1 MAEEEVRKL
10 VLPYDHTQLPA
21 LLASIKNET
30 ELRTFILEYA
40 EAKGTSLTENQ
51 VNTLIAAYITENNI
65 GSGNSQ
71 SGTGL
76 TPEQAQKL
84 AMLLTDGNGEKYL
97 GDDGNYHNIPRD
109 GVDGQNG
116 TNGVDGSDG
125 VGISNITASQSG
137 ENVTLT
143 ISLTDGTSEQVTF
156 TLPQGSGSGVTTEQ
170 IVSAVNSYLTENP
183 VSGVTQEGIAQAVTS
198 YLTENPV
205 QGVSVE
211 DQAKLDKIVID
222 GDKKKFLNQKG
233 NYVDIE
239 DDVVKEF
246 AEDNTIWGAS
256 LPVVFIDGVS
266 GPITHDE
273 YTDVKIRY
281 MSQFKDFTDNATIK
295 LQGNSSLAFPKKNYT
310 IKFATKHG
318 FGWGKAKKWVL
329 KANYIDHSHARNI
342 VCANLWSRIVSSR
355 SDYETDETMIKL
367 ASTPNNGAVSGY
379 PIRVYLDGSYQG
391 LYTFNIPKG
400 DFQFGMDETSSQH
413 CVLCGDT
420 SIYSATLFKS
430 NVENLL
436 DGSEWVD
443 EIHDTPP
450 VELLNSWNAVL
461 SFVKNS
467 SDADFR
473 ANIGNYLDLQ
483 SVIDYYIFSY
493 VTTNLDGFGK
503 NQIFYTYNGGAKWYA
518 SAYDLDS
525 TFGLLY
531 DGSRFVS
538 ENFKCQDD
546 YESGVNRGRT
556 GNVLYQKLARVFENE
571 IEARYI
577 ELRQSVLCFPII
589 VGEFENFIQRIKTE
603 DYKQDIVIYP
613 TIPSANTNNIEQI
626 RNYVKNRL
634 QYCDNMLITTEISSM
649 SLDNSV
655 SVSLGST
662 VTLTPDI
669 IPDTA
674 NNYSFSWVSSDTSVA
689 TVSDGVITP
698 VTTGSVT
705 ITVTDTVSNLTAS
718 TSLTVTDVAITGIT
732 LNESTLSIE
741 EDETALLVATITPSN
756 ANGTVTWSTDN
767 PSICRVE
774 NGIVT
779 AITSG
784 SANITATVGGYTASC
799 AITVTAKQVTPP
811 SGNYTFDVSV
821 MTPMHMFSN
830 YYYYDGNQIVTGPY
844 PYITVTMGAVIFS
857 DNPLYSSD
865 KNIANHH
872 NDNYTGQGDLLTD
885 NLNTNL
891 VVYST
896 ETLSKDISNPVH
908 FTLSSGRINST
919 PSSVVNDGVNNIPY
933 YSVDATNGRI
943 AYGIKY
949 NNYDLEYYKDSNIK
963 LSANI

>member
-21 LLASIKNET
+21 LLASIKNED

-40 EAKGTSLTENQ
+40 ETKGTSLTESQ
-51 VNTLIAAYITENNI
+51 VNTLIATYITENNI

-97 GDDGNYHNIPRD
+97 GDDGTYHNIPA
-109 GVDGQNG
+109 GNAG
-116 TNGVDGSDG
+116 TSIDDTTTSSASTWSSSKIHQEIENKTV
-125 VGISNITASQSG
+125 SQSQI
-137 ENVTLT
+137 NNAV
-143 ISLTDGTSEQVTF
+143 SE
-156 TLPQGSGSGVTTEQ
+156 
-170 IVSAVNSYLTENP
+170 YLTENP

-205 QGVSVE
+205 SGVSVE
-211 DQAKLDKIVID
+211 DQAKLDKIVIN
-222 GDKKKFLNQKG
+222 GDKKLFLNQKG

-256 LPVVFIDGVS
+256 LPIVFIDGVS

-295 LQGNSSLAFPKKNYT
+295 LQGNSSLSFPKKNYT

-342 VCANLWSRIVSSR
+342 VCANLWSRIVASR

-420 SIYSATLFKS
+420 SIYSAALFK
-430 NVENLL
+430 NTVENLL

-443 EIHDTPP
+443 EIHDIPP

-461 SFVKNS
+461 SFVKNA

-503 NQIFYTYNGGAKWYA
+503 NQIFYTYNGGSKWYA

-525 TFGLLY
+525 TFGLFY
-531 DGSRFVS
+531 DGTKFVDATY
-538 ENFKCQDD
+538 KCQDD
-546 YESGVNRGRT
+546 YESGINRGRT
-556 GNVLYQKLARVFENE
+556 GNVLYQKLARVFKNE
-571 IEARYI
+571 IETRYI
-577 ELRQSVLCFPII
+577 ELRQSILCFPII
-589 VGEFENFIQRIKTE
+589 VGEFENFMQRIKTE
-603 DYKQDIVIYP
+603 EYKQDITIYP
-613 TIPSANTNNIEQI
+613 SIPSPNTNNIEQI
-626 RNYVKNRL
+626 RSYVISRL
-634 QYCDNMLITTEISSM
+634 QYCDNMLITTGITSI
-649 SLDNSV
+649 SLDSNMT
-655 SVSLGST
+655 VSLGGT
-662 VTLTPDI
+662 LTLTPNI
-669 IPDTA
+669 LPDTA
-674 NNYSFSWVSSDTSVA
+674 NDYSLSWVSSDTNVA
-689 TVSDGVITP
+689 TVSDGIVTP
-698 VTTGSVT
+698 VTTGSTT

-718 TSLTVTDVAITGIT
+718 TTITVTDIAITGVT

-756 ANGTVTWSTDN
+756 ANGTVIWTTDN
-767 PSICRVE
+767 PSICTVE
-774 NGIVT
+774 NGIVS
-779 AITSG
+779 AIASG
-784 SANITATVGGYTASC
+784 STNVTATVGGYTASC
-799 AITVTAKQVTPP
+799 VITVTEKQVAPP
-811 SGNYTFDVSV
+811 SGNYTFDVAL

-830 YYYYDGNQIVTGPY
+830 YYYYDGNQIVTGAY
-844 PYITVTMGAVIFS
+844 PYITVTMSAVIFS

-865 KNIANHH
+865 SNIANHH
-872 NDNYTGQGDLLTD
+872 NDNYTGQGYLLTD
-885 NLNTNL
+885 NVNTNL
-891 VVYST
+891 MVYSI
-896 ETLSKDISNPVH
+896 ETLSKDISNPAK
-908 FTLSSGRINST
+908 FTLSSGSVGTT
-919 PSSVVNDGVNNIPY
+919 PQAVKRDGVNEIPY
-933 YSVDATNGRI
+933 YNVDATNGRI
-943 AYGIKY
+943 AYGIKF
-949 NNYDLEYYKDSNIK
+949 NNYDIEYYKDSSIK
-963 LSANI
+963 LSANF